1 VEAHGGSVMSLT
13 ASARTQVAV
22 IQITIAAAAIAF
34 LFVAHELYPFLP
46 SPWMVLQAVFDLARE
61 QDFYRHLGVTLYE
74 SLAGLVIAIVLG
86 LGLGMLVG
94 ANRTATEFV
103 TPIVL
108 ALYSIPKIILLPIL
122 LMVFGAGLPPK
133 IANAALHALF
143 PVLLNSLVGMREINR
158 IHVKVAR
165 SMLASRVQIISKV
178 YLPSM
183 VLPVFAGI
191 KLALGLSIMG
201 ALLAELFEANAG
213 VGYFI
218 MQFYTKGQLAP
229 MLAIVLALFLLILT
243 INAAMTSMD
252 DHLSRWRRP

>member
-1 VEAHGGSVMSLT
+1 MSSI

-22 IQITIAAAAIAF
+22 IQFTIATAAVTF

-46 SPWMVLQAVFDLARE
+46 SPLAVLHAAFDLAG
-61 QDFYRHLGVTLYE
+61 QKDFYHHFGVTLYE
-74 SLAGLVIAIVLG
+74 SLAGLAIAIVLG
-86 LGLGMLVG
+86 LGIGVLAG

-122 LMVFGAGLPPK
+122 LMIFGAGLPPK
-133 IANAALHALF
+133 IANAALHAFF

-158 IHVKVAR
+158 IHLKVVR
-165 SMLASRVQIISKV
+165 SMLASPAQIVSKV

-183 VLPVFAGI
+183 LLPVFAGI
-191 KLALGLSIMG
+191 KLGLGLSIMG

-218 MQFYTKGQLAP
+218 MQFYTRGQIAP
-229 MLAIVLALFLLILT
+229 MIAIIVALFLLILG
-243 INAAMTSMD
+243 INAAMVRMD

>member
-1 VEAHGGSVMSLT
+1 MSST

-22 IQITIAAAAIAF
+22 IQITIATAAVAF
-34 LFVAHELYPFLP
+34 LYAANRLYPFLP
-46 SPWMVLQAVFDLARE
+46 SPLAVLQAAFDLAG
-61 QDFYRHLGVTLYE
+61 QKDFYRHFGVTLYE
-74 SLAGLVIAIVLG
+74 SLTGLVIATVLG
-86 LGLGMLVG
+86 LGLGVLAG
-94 ANRTATEFV
+94 ANRAATEFI

-122 LMVFGAGLPPK
+122 LMIFGAGLPPK
-133 IANAALHALF
+133 IANAALHAFF

-158 IHVKVAR
+158 IHLKVAR
-165 SMLASRVQIISKV
+165 SMLASRAHIVSKV

-191 KLALGLSIMG
+191 KLGLGLSIMG

-213 VGYFI
+213 VGYYI
-218 MQFYTKGQLAP
+218 MQFYTKAQIAE
-229 MLAIVLALFLLILT
+229 MLAIVLALFFLILAT
-243 INAAMTSMD
+243 NAAMTRLE